1 MKLSKLYMPT
11 LREVPSDA
19 DIMSAQLLLR
29 AGMIRKLVSGVYSFL
44 PLGFRAMKK
53 IEAIVREEMD
63 AHEAQEVLMSAIQ
76 PREIW
81 DASNRWENFG
91 PEMFKLRDRHDREFC
106 LGPTHEEYFTF
117 MINNELKSYKQL
129 PLNLYQIQTKY
140 RDERRPRFGLVRAR
154 EFIMKD
160 AYTFD
165 ADFEG
170 MTKSYDNM
178 AVAYSKAFDRMG
190 FKYKVV
196 QGDSGNMGGSISH
209 EYIAITPSGESTIAY
224 CNACDYAAT
233 DEVAEALFNVE
244 KNDET
249 HGDRERIHTPNIK
262 TIADL
267 ELFFNCAPSKFIK
280 TLLVKKE
287 DDSRV
292 FAVMVPGHRTLSL
305 VKLAK
310 YVGESEDELLM
321 LTEDEIYKL
330 AGTVVGFAGPI
341 GLSDTVE
348 IIADERI
355 FSIVNAICGANESDY
370 HFKNVNLKA
379 TDYKVAED
387 LILVEAYDHCPNCH
401 AELSLDKGTEVGNI
415 FQLGD
420 KYSKAMQATFLDKDG
435 KAKHFMMG
443 SYGIGISRCV
453 SAVVEQ
459 FHDEHGINWPLA
471 IAPYQVLITIIN
483 TKVET
488 QVNAGFELYEQL
500 KNRGIE
506 VLIDDR
512 NERAGVK
519 FADADLIGIPIR
531 VTIGKGIEEGRVEFS
546 LRTDREKEELTLE
559 EAHKRINSL
568 LEKEHFN
575 NNG

>member
-63 AHEAQEVLMSAIQ
+63 AHDAQEVLMSAIQ

-117 MINNELKSYKQL
+117 MIKNELKSYKQL
-129 PLNLYQIQTKY
+129 PINMYQIQTKY

-165 ADFEG
+165 ADYEG

-224 CNACDYAAT
+224 CNACTYAAT
-233 DEVAEALFNVE
+233 DEVADALFTIV
-244 KNDET
+244 KKDEIYE
-249 HGDRERIHTPNIK
+249 DMQRVHTPNIR

-267 ELFFNCAPSKFIK
+267 ERFFDCDPSKFIK

-292 FAVMVPGHRTLSL
+292 FAIMIPGHRTLSL
-305 VKLAK
+305 IKLAK
-310 YVGESEDELLM
+310 SVGESEDELLM
-321 LTEDEIYKL
+321 LSEDEIGKL
-330 AGTVVGFAGPI
+330 AGSVLGFAGPM
-341 GLSDTVE
+341 GLGNQVE
-348 IIADERI
+348 IIADERL
-355 FSIVNAICGANESDY
+355 FSITNAICGANESDY
-370 HFKNVNLKA
+370 HYENVNLKA
-379 TDYKVAED
+379 SDYKVVDD
-387 LILVEAYDHCPNCH
+387 LILVEAGDTCPNCG
-401 AELSLDKGTEVGNI
+401 ATLSIDRGTEVGNI

-459 FHDEHGINWPLA
+459 FHDDYGINWPLA
-471 IAPYQVLITIIN
+471 IAPYQVIITIVN
-483 TKVET
+483 TKVEA
-488 QVNAGFELYEQL
+488 QVNAGFKLYERL
-500 KNRGIE
+500 KLSGVE

-531 VTIGKGIEEGRVEFS
+531 VTIGKGIEDGLVEFS
-546 LRTDREKEELTLE
+546 LRTDREKMEISIDETFE
-559 EAHKRINSL
+559 KVKL
-568 LEKEHFN
+568 LLAKSQI
-575 NNG
+575 

>member
-1 MKLSKLYMPT
+1 MKMSGLYMPT

-53 IEAIVREEMD
+53 IEDIVRSEMD

-81 DASNRWENFG
+81 DQSGRWENFG
-91 PEMFKLRDRHDREFC
+91 PEMFKLNDRHGREFC

-165 ADFEG
+165 ADMEG
-170 MTKSYDNM
+170 MEKSYDNM
-178 AVAYSKAFDRMG
+178 ATAYSKVFDRMG
-190 FKYKVV
+190 MKYKVV

-224 CNACDYAAT
+224 CDHCDFAAT
-233 DEVAEALFNVE
+233 DEVSDAIFEINS
-244 KNDET
+244 
-249 HGDRERIHTPNIK
+249 GDVSGDIQTLVHTPNIK
-262 TIADL
+262 TIAEL
-267 ELFFNCAPSKFIK
+267 EVFFNCSQERFIK
-280 TLLVKKE
+280 TLLIKKE
-287 DDSRV
+287 DNSRI
-292 FAVMVPGHRTLSL
+292 FAVMIPGHRTLSL
-305 VKLAK
+305 VKLSKA
-310 YVGESEDELLM
+310 VQVSEDELLM
-321 LTEDEIYKL
+321 LNEDEIETL
-330 AGTVVGFAGPI
+330 AGSVLGFAGPF
-341 GLSDTVE
+341 GLSEKVE
-348 IIADERI
+348 LVADRRVFGI
-355 FSIVNAICGANESDY
+355 KDAICGANQRDH
-370 HFKNVNLKA
+370 HFSNVNL
-379 TDYKVAED
+379 TEDSYRVFED
-387 LILVEAYDHCPNCH
+387 LIAVEAGDTCPNCGQKL
-401 AELSLDKGTEVGNI
+401 EIDRGTEVGNI

-420 KYSKAMQATFLDKDG
+420 KYSKSMNATFLDKDG

-459 FHDEHGINWPLA
+459 CHDEHGIVWPLS
-471 IAPYQVLITIIN
+471 IAPYAVLITVVN
-483 TKVET
+483 TKVEA
-488 QVNAGFELYEQL
+488 QLSAGLELYESL
-500 KNRGIE
+500 KQKGLE
-506 VLIDDR
+506 VMLDDR

-519 FADADLIGIPIR
+519 FTDADLIGIP
-531 VTIGKGIEEGRVEFS
+531 
-546 LRTDREKEELTLE
+546 L
-559 EAHKRINSL
+559 
-568 LEKEHFN
+568 
-575 NNG
+575 

>member
-1 MKLSKLYMPT
+1 MKMSNLYMPT

-44 PLGFRAMKK
+44 PLGFRVMKN
-53 IEAIVREEMD
+53 IEQIVREEMD
-63 AHEAQEVLMSAIQ
+63 AHDAQEVLMSAIQ

-165 ADFEG
+165 ADVEG
-170 MTKSYDNM
+170 MEKSYANM
-178 AVAYSKAFDRMG
+178 ATAYTKAFDRMG

-196 QGDSGNMGGSISH
+196 LGDSGNMGGSISH

-224 CNACDYAAT
+224 CDHCDFAAT
-233 DEVAEALFNVE
+233 DEVSPANFVVAT
-244 KNDET
+244 NDDPLLEMC
-249 HGDRERIHTPNIK
+249 EVHTPNIR
-262 TIADL
+262 TIEEL
-267 ELFFNCAPSKFIK
+267 ERFFDTKATQFIK
-280 TLLVKKE
+280 TLLLKKE
-287 DDSRV
+287 DNSRV
-292 FAVMVPGHRTLSL
+292 FAVMIPGNRQLSL

-310 YVGESEDELLM
+310 LVDVSEDELLM
-321 LTEDEIYKL
+321 LTEDEIYPL
-330 AGTVVGFAGPI
+330 AGSFLGFAGPI
-341 GLSDTVE
+341 GLKETVE
-348 IIADERI
+348 IIADQRI
-355 FSIVNAICGANESDY
+355 FNIKNAICGANKKDY
-370 HFKNVNLKA
+370 HIKNVNLESA
-379 TDYKVAED
+379 LYITGSD
-387 LILVEAYDHCPNCH
+387 LVQVEAADSCPQCGSP
-401 AELSLDKGTEVGNI
+401 LLIDRGTEVGNI

-420 KYSKAMQATFLDKDG
+420 KYSKAMNATFLDKDG
-435 KAKHFMMG
+435 KAKHFIMG

-459 FHDEHGINWPLA
+459 CYDEKGIIWPMA
-471 IAPYQVLITIIN
+471 IAPYKVLITIVNIKN
-483 TKVET
+483 ELQT
-488 QVNAGFELYEQL
+488 QKAFELYESLQ
-500 KNRGIE
+500 KKGIS
-506 VLIDDR
+506 VMIDDR

-519 FADADLIGIPIR
+519 FTDADLIGIPLRIT
-531 VTIGKGIEEGRVEFS
+531 VGKAIDDGNVEFS
-546 LRTDREKEELTLE
+546 KREDCIKEEIQFDEIVSKVSML
-559 EAHKRINSL
+559 INN
-568 LEKEHFN
+568 H
-575 NNG
+575 

>member
-1 MKLSKLYMPT
+1 MKLSNLYMPT

-63 AHEAQEVLMSAIQ
+63 AHDAQEVLMSAIQ

-165 ADFEG
+165 ADYEG
-170 MTKSYDNM
+170 MLKSYDNM

-224 CNACDYAAT
+224 CDKCSYAAT
-233 DEVAEALFNVE
+233 DEVADSIYKTV
-244 KNDET
+244 KNEELAIEM
-249 HGDRERIHTPNIK
+249 ERVHTPNIK

-267 ELFFNCAPSKFIK
+267 EQFFNCDPSKFIK

-292 FAVMVPGHRTLSL
+292 FAVMIPGHRTMSL
-305 VKLAK
+305 IKVAK
-310 YVGESEDELLM
+310 CVGESEDELVM
-321 LTEDEIYKL
+321 LTEDEIGKL
-330 AGTVVGFAGPI
+330 TGSILGFAGPI
-341 GLSDTVE
+341 GLNENVE
-348 IIADERI
+348 IIADARV
-355 FSIVNAICGANESDY
+355 FDVTNAICGANEVDY
-370 HFKNVNLKA
+370 HYKNINLNPA
-379 TDYKVAED
+379 DYKVSSD
-387 LILVEAYDHCPNCH
+387 LLLVEVGDSCPKCG
-401 AELSLDKGTEVGNI
+401 APLQLDKGTEVGNI

-459 FHDEHGINWPLA
+459 FHDEFGINWPLS
-471 IAPYQVLITIIN
+471 IAPYQVLITIVN
-483 TKVET
+483 TKIEQ
-488 QVNAGFELYEQL
+488 QVNAGFELYETL
-500 KNRGIE
+500 KKSGVE

-531 VTIGKGIEEGRVEFS
+531 VTVGKGIDDGLVEFS
-546 LRTDREKEELTLE
+546 LRSDREKTEIAIVDVIE
-559 EAHKRINSL
+559 KIKL
-568 LEKEHFN
+568 LITTDIA
-575 NNG
+575 

>member
-1 MKLSKLYMPT
+1 MKMSNLYMPT
-11 LREVPSDA
+11 LREVPNDA

-53 IEAIVREEMD
+53 IENIVREEMD
-63 AHEAQEVLMSAIQ
+63 RHDAQEVLMSAIQ

-165 ADFEG
+165 ADVEG
-170 MTKSYDNM
+170 MEKSYDNM
-178 AVAYSKAFDRMG
+178 ARAYSKAFDRMG

-224 CNACDYAAT
+224 CNHCDYAAT
-233 DEVAEALFNVE
+233 DEVAQATYDHVIESQPTL
-244 KNDET
+244 ET
-249 HGDRERIHTPNIK
+249 ERVHTPDIK

-267 ELFFNCAPSKFIK
+267 EVFFGCEPSKFIK
-280 TLLVKKE
+280 TLLVKK
-287 DDSRV
+287 DDNARV
-292 FAVMVPGHRTLSL
+292 FAVLVPGHRQLSL
-305 VKLAK
+305 IKLAK

-321 LTEDEIYKL
+321 LAEDEIGAL
-330 AGTVVGFAGPI
+330 AGSVLGFVGPI
-341 GLSDTVE
+341 GLNKNVE
-348 IIADERI
+348 IIADERVFAI
-355 FSIVNAICGANESDY
+355 PNAICGANEKDY
-370 HFKNVNLKA
+370 HLKNVNLMKA
-379 TDYKVAED
+379 EYKSCAD
-387 LILVEAYDHCPNCH
+387 LITVEAGDHCPNCGSGL
-401 AELSLDKGTEVGNI
+401 AIDRGTEVGNI

-420 KYSKAMQATFLDKDG
+420 KYSKAMNATFLDKDG
-435 KAKHFMMG
+435 KAKHFIMG

-459 FHDEHGINWPLA
+459 FHDAYGIAWPLA
-471 IAPYQVLITIIN
+471 IAPYQVIVTIVN
-483 TKVET
+483 TKVEA
-488 QVNAGFELYEQL
+488 QMEAGFNLYETLQ
-500 KNRGIE
+500 KRGYE

-519 FADADLIGIPIR
+519 FTDADLIGIPIR
-531 VTIGKGIEEGRVEFS
+531 VTVGKGIDDGKYEFS
-546 LRTDREKEELTLE
+546 LRSDREKIELTLE
-559 EAHKRINSL
+559 EVY
-568 LEKEHFN
+568 EKIQKITTKMI
-575 NNG
+575 

>member
-1 MKLSKLYMPT
+1 MKMSKLYMPT
-11 LREVPSDA
+11 LREVPNDA

-53 IEAIVREEMD
+53 IEQIVREEMD
-63 AHEAQEVLMSAIQ
+63 AHGAQEVLMSAIQ

-91 PEMFKLRDRHDREFC
+91 PEMFKLKDRHDREFC

-165 ADFEG
+165 ADIEG
-170 MTKSYDNM
+170 MEKSYDNM
-178 AVAYSKAFDRMG
+178 ATAYGKAFDRMG

-224 CNACDYAAT
+224 CEQCDYAAT
-233 DEVAEALFNVE
+233 DEVAEANFSSQYNEELTKEMTRV
-244 KNDET
+244 
-249 HGDRERIHTPNIK
+249 HTPGIK
-262 TIADL
+262 TIAEL
-267 ELFFNCAPSKFIK
+267 ETFFSCKQDRLIK

-287 DDSRV
+287 DNSRV
-292 FAVMVPGHRTLSL
+292 FAVMVPGHRQLSL
-305 VKLAK
+305 IKLSK
-310 YVGESEDELLM
+310 FVGVSEDELLM
-321 LTEDEIYKL
+321 LSEDEI
-330 AGTVVGFAGPI
+330 GTLTGSVLGFVGPF
-341 GLSDTVE
+341 GLKDTVE
-348 IIADERI
+348 VIADERI
-355 FSIVNAICGANESDY
+355 FSVPNAICGANEKDY
-370 HFKNVNLKA
+370 HLSGVNLVKN
-379 TDYKVAED
+379 DFKHCSD
-387 LILVEAYDHCPNCH
+387 LVLVEAGDYCPKCNSP
-401 AELSLDKGTEVGNI
+401 LLIDRGTEVGNI
-415 FQLGD
+415 FQLGE
-420 KYSKAMQATFLDKDG
+420 KYSKAMNATFLDKDG
-435 KAKHFMMG
+435 KAKHFLMG

-459 FHDEHGINWPLA
+459 CHDEHGIVWPLA
-471 IAPYQVLITIIN
+471 IAPYQVLITIVN
-483 TKVET
+483 TKVEA
-488 QVNAGFELYEQL
+488 QMEAGVRLYNDIQ
-500 KNRGIE
+500 KKGIE
-506 VLIDDR
+506 VILDDR

-519 FADADLIGIPIR
+519 FADADLIGIPLRI
-531 VTIGKGIEEGRVEFS
+531 TIGKGIEEGNFEFS
-546 LRTDREKEELTLE
+546 LRSNREKFELNYEEVIKKIEIL
-559 EAHKRINSL
+559 ISQQY
-568 LEKEHFN
+568 
-575 NNG
+575 

>member
-1 MKLSKLYMPT
+1 MKLSNLYMPT

-63 AHEAQEVLMSAIQ
+63 AHDAQEVLMSAIQ

-165 ADFEG
+165 ADYEG
-170 MTKSYDNM
+170 MLKSYDNM

-224 CNACDYAAT
+224 CDQCNYAAT
-233 DEVAEALFNVE
+233 DEVADSFYTDI

-249 HGDRERIHTPNIK
+249 PVEMERVHTPNIK
-262 TIADL
+262 TIAEL
-267 ELFFNCAPSKFIK
+267 ENFFSCEPSKFIK

-292 FAVMVPGHRTLSL
+292 FAVMIPGQRTLSL
-305 VKLAK
+305 IKLAK
-310 YVGESEDELLM
+310 CVGESEDELLM
-321 LTEDEIYKL
+321 LTEDEIGRL
-330 AGTVVGFAGPI
+330 AGTVLGFAGPI
-341 GLSDTVE
+341 GLSDNVE
-348 IIADERI
+348 IIADARV
-355 FSIVNAICGANESDY
+355 FNLTNGICGANQVDY
-370 HFKNVNLKA
+370 HFKNVNLNPSN
-379 TDYKVAED
+379 YKVSAD
-387 LILVEAYDHCPNCH
+387 LLLVEVGDNCPKCG
-401 AELSLDKGTEVGNI
+401 APLALDKGTEVGNI

-420 KYSKAMQATFLDKDG
+420 KYSKAMHATFLDKDG

-459 FHDEHGINWPLA
+459 FHDEHGICWPLA
-471 IAPYQVLITIIN
+471 IAPYQVLITIVN

-488 QVNAGFELYEQL
+488 QVNAGFQLYEQL
-500 KNRGIE
+500 KKSGVE

-531 VTIGKGIEEGRVEFS
+531 VTIGKGIEEGLVEFS
-546 LRTDREKEELTLE
+546 LRSNREKTEVTMVDAVESI
-559 EAHKRINSL
+559 KL
-568 LEKEHFN
+568 LIAN
-575 NNG
+575 A

>member
-1 MKLSKLYMPT
+1 MKMSNLYMPT
-11 LREVPSDA
+11 LREVPNDA

-53 IEAIVREEMD
+53 IENIVREEMD
-63 AHEAQEVLMSAIQ
+63 RHDAQEVLMSAIQ

-165 ADFEG
+165 ADVEG
-170 MTKSYDNM
+170 MEKSYDNM
-178 AVAYSKAFDRMG
+178 ARAYSKAFDRMG

-224 CNACDYAAT
+224 CNHCDYAAT
-233 DEVAEALFNVE
+233 DEVAQATYDHLVESHPAL
-244 KNDET
+244 ET
-249 HGDRERIHTPNIK
+249 ERVHTPDIK

-267 ELFFNCAPSKFIK
+267 EVFFGCEPSKFIK
-280 TLLVKKE
+280 TLLVKK
-287 DDSRV
+287 DDNSRV
-292 FAVMVPGHRTLSL
+292 FAVLVPGHRQLSL
-305 VKLAK
+305 IKLGK
-310 YVGESEDELLM
+310 FVGESEDELLM
-321 LTEDEIYKL
+321 LAEEEIGAL
-330 AGTVVGFAGPI
+330 AGSVLGFAGPI
-341 GLSDTVE
+341 GLNKNVE

-355 FSIVNAICGANESDY
+355 FAIKNAICGANEKDY
-370 HFKNVNLKA
+370 HLKNVNLAKA
-379 TDYKVAED
+379 DYKSCAD
-387 LILVEAYDHCPNCH
+387 LITVEAGDQCPSCGSGL
-401 AELSLDKGTEVGNI
+401 AIDRGTEVGNI

-420 KYSKAMQATFLDKDG
+420 KYSKAMNATFLDKDG
-435 KAKHFMMG
+435 KAKHFIMG

-459 FHDEHGINWPLA
+459 FHDDYGIAWPLA
-471 IAPYQVLITIIN
+471 IAPYQVIVTIIN
-483 TKVET
+483 TKVEA
-488 QVNAGFELYEQL
+488 QMEAGFNLYETLQ
-500 KNRGIE
+500 KCGYE

-519 FADADLIGIPIR
+519 FTDADLIGIPIR
-531 VTIGKGIEEGRVEFS
+531 VTVGKGIDEGIYEFS
-546 LRTDREKEELTLE
+546 LRSDREKIELTLE
-559 EAHKRINSL
+559 EVH
-568 LEKEHFN
+568 EKIRQITTKMI
-575 NNG
+575 